1 MFGRAKRRR
10 KEAEGASVDSE
21 QPSLELIAQKLNRL
35 VWRRR
40 LWGVD
45 ERQAWHVI
53 QRMDEMYRQL
63 YREQH
68 VHYEALLQQ
77 ARGGKPQVGNLPSLQ
92 PQVQRSVPVAS
103 AQSSVAEQMGVTAGI
118 PTQRVQRAGRIPV
131 HRPQGAVSQNARLA
145 RTRSVPKGSPKAAR
159 VLKPRHARPQR

>member
-63 YREQH
+63 YREQQ
-68 VHYEALLQQ
+68 VYYEALLQQ
-77 ARGGKPQVGNLPSLQ
+77 ARGGKPQVGNSPSLQ
-92 PQVQRSVPVAS
+92 PQVQHSAPVAS
-103 AQSSVAEQMGVTAGI
+103 ARSSVAGQMAATVGI
-118 PTQRVQRAGRIPV
+118 PAQRIQRAGKASA
-131 HRPQGAVSQNARLA
+131 HRSQGAVPQNVRFA

-159 VLKPRHARPQR
+159 ALKPRHARPQR

>member
-1 MFGRAKRRR
+1 MFGRAKRQS
-10 KEAEGASVDSE
+10 KEAEGAAADSE
-21 QPSLELIAQKLNRL
+21 QPSLELIAQKLNKL

-40 LWGVD
+40 LWSVD

-63 YREQH
+63 YREQQ

-92 PQVQRSVPVAS
+92 PQLRRSVPVAS
-103 AQSSVAEQMGVTAGI
+103 GQPDAAAQMGATVGI
-118 PTQRVQRAGRIPV
+118 PVQQVQRAGKVSVR
-131 HRPQGAVSQNARLA
+131 RPQGAVPQNARLA
-145 RTRSVPKGSPKAAR
+145 RMRSVPKGSPKAVRAQ
-159 VLKPRHARPQR
+159 KPRHARPRR